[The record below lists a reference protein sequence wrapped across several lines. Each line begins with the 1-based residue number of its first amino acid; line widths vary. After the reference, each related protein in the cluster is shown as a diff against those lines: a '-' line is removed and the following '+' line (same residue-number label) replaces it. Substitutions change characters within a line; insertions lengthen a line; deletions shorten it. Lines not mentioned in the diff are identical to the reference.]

1 MNAVLSAAL
10 GATVGLGVLLVVQG
24 LRGRRVLPALR
35 SGSGAEHPS
44 GGVLLRGA
52 GALVAGVVVWWATSW
67 PVAGLGAAATAAA
80 LPSLVGSRRQ
90 RDESVARTEAIAV
103 WVEMVRDTM
112 AGAKGLEEAL
122 TAAARVAP
130 RAIQSETRRFA
141 RRLERQ
147 PLPEALAGLGAE
159 LDHPSADLVI
169 AALTHAAH
177 MERATGD
184 LGGLLSRLAESIR
197 DDVRMRVRVETGRA
211 RIRTSAKIVVGWT
224 LATAVVL
231 YLFDRPLLAG
241 YGTLGGQ
248 LWLGVVFAVWA
259 MAGWMIRRLGHIEL
273 PERFV
278 ARERHA

>member
-1 MNAVLSAAL
+1 MNAVLAAGL
-10 GATVGLGVLLVVQG
+10 GATVGFGVLLVVQG
-24 LRGRRVLPALR
+24 LRGRQVLPQLRPGPCTQVPPGAVLVRVAAAL
-35 SGSGAEHPS
+35 A
-44 GGVLLRGA
+44 
-52 GALVAGVVVWWATSW
+52 AGVVVWWATSW
-67 PVAGLGAAATAAA
+67 PVAGLGASAMAVA
-80 LPSLVGSRRQ
+80 LPSLVGSRRE

-130 RAIQSETRRFA
+130 RPIEAETRRFA

-147 PLPEALAGLGAE
+147 PMPEALAALGAE

-169 AALTHAAH
+169 AALTHGAH

-197 DDVRMRVRVETGRA
+197 GDVRMRVRVETGRA

-241 YGTLGGQ
+241 YGTLAGQ

-259 MAGWMIRRLGHIEL
+259 LAGWMIRRLGHIEL

-278 ARERHA
+278 ARERHS